1 MGLIVSLLLD
11 FFFLSSPPPLAVT
24 RLCFHVTNAFAPP
37 PNPYAKHVPHLS
49 PFSLCTLPHAESAAA
64 RRPGASRLAE
74 FASGGV
80 NPFCRTLS
88 TSSRRKLR
96 GRVNFGGPFQP
107 ALWYPPASGHGHFPS
122 SFVIVMRAGCAN
134 VWRAPSQSF
143 IPPMSNC

>member
-49 PFSLCTLPHAESAAA
+49 PFSLYTLSHAESAAA

-74 FASGGV
+74 FASGGSITIH
-80 NPFCRTLS
+80 FAGLS
-88 TSSRRKLR
+88 PRPVD
-96 GRVNFGGPFQP
+96 GNFE
-107 ALWYPPASGHGHFPS
+107 
-122 SFVIVMRAGCAN
+122 RE
-134 VWRAPSQSF
+134 
-143 IPPMSNC
+143 